1 MIAENINSF
10 RNLAVLLD
18 PHLLLCFCEQLIK
31 LDSSFLACGDLKLKW
46 NILKQPTT
54 LITLQASFNFIH
66 SHITV
71 KGGFF

>member
-1 MIAENINSF
+1 MCVAQSTF
-10 RNLAVLLD
+10 AF
-18 PHLLLCFCEQLIK
+18 LCFCEQLIK
-31 LDSSFLACGDLKLKW
+31 LDSSLLACGDLKLKW

-71 KGGFF
+71 KGSFF